1 MKNIFVG
8 LLLLCYI
15 FFYCKDSSLEESAI
29 ESRFSIGTQHF
40 PIAKVGLVDLG
51 IDLKKEF
58 YEGFMNVLLFVTE
71 GKYLGY
77 PYRNHVK
84 GTKLYGYSDH
94 FPVYI
99 IVGKKN

>member
-1 MKNIFVG
+1 MKKLFQNGIGSLAFRDRWFLFDQI
-8 LLLLCYI
+8 LLSQNWYSKKNLV
-15 FFYCKDSSLEESAI
+15 FFKAAVFKPSFLI
-29 ESRFSIGTQHF
+29 N
-40 PIAKVGLVDLG
+40 P
-51 IDLKKEF
+51 
-58 YEGFMNVLLFVTE
+58 E

-94 FPVYI
+94 FPVYL